1 MIRKDLLIGGI
12 DLYNWDKVKT
22 WIVSARQSGFS
33 GDIVLLG
40 YRIASDILENAKK
53 YGVDVYQI
61 NYDSFGNEIVHE
73 GSGIPTQCHQL
84 RFFHAWQLLVDNHEH
99 YDNVIITDVRDVIFQ
114 KNPSEY
120 LNQKLTTEHPVIISS
135 EGILFKDEPWN
146 LQNLV
151 RGFGPIIAEK
161 LAPRT
166 AHNVGVLAGKS
177 LAMKNLCLSLYS
189 NTVGRYIPSD
199 QSSFNVLLYEGL
211 LSSYVDTNH
220 NDTWACQCGVVLDP
234 EKSHYI
240 PFLLESQP
248 VIKDGMVYNNKGE
261 LFHIVHQWDRV
272 PQLKQIV
279 EARYEI

>member
-1 MIRKDLLIGGI
+1 MLKDILIGGI

-22 WIVSARQSGFS
+22 WIKSARQSGFS

-40 YRIASDILENAKK
+40 YRIANDILENSKN

-84 RFFHAWQLLVDNHEH
+84 RFFHTWQFLVDNHEK
-99 YDNVIITDVRDVIFQ
+99 YNNVIITDVRDVIFQ

-120 LNQKLTTEHPVIISS
+120 LNEKLSTECPIMISS

-151 RGFGPIIAEK
+151 RGFGPIIADK
-161 LAPRT
+161 LTPRT

-220 NDTWACQCGVVLDP
+220 NDSWACQCGVVLDP
-234 EKSHYI
+234 EKSHYT
-240 PFLLESQP
+240 PFLLEPRP
-248 VIKDGMVYNNKGE
+248 VIKNGLVYNNKGE

-272 PQLKQIV
+272 PELKSSV
-279 EARYEI
+279 ERRYEI